1 MLNIITLSQYIINY
15 LRNAS
20 NEVVTPLKLQHF
32 LYYVKVWTLIANQ
45 PLIDDEFVHGKS
57 SPINLQVANFFTED
71 NYSSINN
78 QEFINLKLT
87 QNQQKIVNFILD
99 NYQRFDDFRLRV
111 MSHREKPYRETNLN
125 QVISNESIIAYYQQ
139 QRFARNF
146 NPFDLE
152 HNYFYPLDADCFIID
167 MKPEDAE
174 EIVRFRNY
182 QEYLNL
188 LEQAQKE
195 LTEFRGILVAV

>member
-1 MLNIITLSQYIINY
+1 MLNIVTLSQYIINHVY
-15 LRNAS
+15 QSSHEL
-20 NEVVTPLKLQHF
+20 VTPLKLQHL

-57 SPINLQVANFFTED
+57 SPVNRQVAIFFPED
-71 NYSSINN
+71 NYSLINN
-78 QEFINLKLT
+78 QKIPELNLT
-87 QNQQKIVNFILD
+87 QNQQKLINFILD
-99 NYQRFDDFRLRV
+99 NYREFDAFRLRA
-111 MSHREKPYRETNLN
+111 MSHREKPYRETKLN
-125 QVISNESIIAYYQQ
+125 EIISNESIIAYYQQ
-139 QRFARNF
+139 QRFAKNF

-152 HNYFYPLDADCFIID
+152 HNYFYPLDDDCFIID

-188 LEQAQKE
+188 LEQTQKE
-195 LTEFRGILVAV
+195 LTEFREILVAV